1 MGENFYEILEMP
13 ETANLDEIKKSY
25 RRLSMMYHPDKNN
38 NNPVST
44 AKFQKIS
51 EAYETLGDQERKNE
65 YDMTRN
71 NPFIK
76 MMNSQGMNG
85 REMNSRGMNSE
96 GMNSVD
102 EIFSSLFGMQFGQGS
117 PFGQGTPFGQ
127 NIRVFHNG
135 FQVNPPNFLQKP
147 TSIIKNIVVPI
158 NKILT
163 GTIIPIDVER
173 WLIHDGHKIFENE
186 TVYVTIP
193 KGIDDGEIVIL
204 KEKGNISRD
213 DCKGDIKI
221 IIKIENNTEFKR
233 SGLDLIYVK
242 MITLKEALCGFTFE
256 LKYITDKVYTIN
268 NTSGN
273 IISSGYNKI
282 IPNMGFSRDQH
293 IGNLIIMFDIN
304 FPSKLSEEVIAQL
317 KQIDF

>member
-1 MGENFYEILEMP
+1 MVENFYEILEMP

-25 RRLSMMYHPDKNN
+25 RRLSMMYHPDKNK
-38 NNPVST
+38 NNPDTT

-85 REMNSRGMNSE
+85 RGMNSE

-102 EIFSSLFGMQFGQGS
+102 EIFSSLFGMPFGQGS
-117 PFGQGTPFGQ
+117 STSWGQGPPFGQ

-186 TVYVTIP
+186 TLYVTIP

-242 MITLKEALCGFTFE
+242 IITLKEALCGFTFE

-293 IGNLIIMFDIN
+293 IGNLIIMFDIK
-304 FPSKLSEEVIAQL
+304 FPDKLLEEVIVQL

>member
-1 MGENFYEILEMP
+1 MNANLYEILEIP
-13 ETANLDEIKKSY
+13 ETANLDDIKKSY
-25 RRLSMMYHPDKNN
+25 RKLSMIYHPDKNK
-38 NNPVST
+38 NNPEST

-51 EAYETLGDQERKNE
+51 EAYETLGDKDKKNE

-76 MMNSQGMNG
+76 MMNPHGSPFGQGMNP
-85 REMNSRGMNSE
+85 
-96 GMNSVD
+96 VD
-102 EIFSSLFGMQFGQGS
+102 EIFSSFFGMPFGQGAPFGQGS
-117 PFGQGTPFGQ
+117 PFGP

-135 FQVNPPNFLQKP
+135 VQVNQQQPNFLQKP
-147 TSIIKNIVVPI
+147 TSIIKNVVVPI

-163 GTIIPIDVER
+163 GTIMPIDIER

-186 TVYVTIP
+186 TLYVTIP
-193 KGIDDGEIVIL
+193 KGVDDGEIVLI
-204 KEKGNISRD
+204 KDKGNIARE

-242 MITLKEALCGFTFE
+242 TITLKEALCGFTFE

-268 NTSGN
+268 NNSGN

-293 IGNLIIMFDIN
+293 IGNLIIMFDIK
-304 FPSKLSEEVIAQL
+304 FPDKLSEEVIAQL
-317 KQIDF
+317 KEIDF

>member
-1 MGENFYEILEMP
+1 MVENFYEILEMP

-38 NNPVST
+38 NNPDST

-76 MMNSQGMNG
+76 MMNSQGMN
-85 REMNSRGMNSE
+85 SRGMNSE
-96 GMNSVD
+96 GINSVD
-102 EIFSSLFGMQFGQGS
+102 EIFSSIFGIPFGQSSSTSWGQGS
-117 PFGQGTPFGQ
+117 PFGQ

-242 MITLKEALCGFTFE
+242 IITLKEALCGFTFE
-256 LKYITDKVYTIN
+256 LKYITDKIYTIN

-293 IGNLIIMFDIN
+293 IGNLIIMFDIK
-304 FPSKLSEEVIAQL
+304 FPDKLLEEVIVQL

>member
-1 MGENFYEILEMP
+1 MNTNFYEILEIP

-25 RRLSMMYHPDKNN
+25 RRLSMMYHPDKNK
-38 NNPVST
+38 NNPDTT
-44 AKFQKIS
+44 AKFQQIS
-51 EAYETLGDQERKNE
+51 EAYETLGDKDKKNE

-85 REMNSRGMNSE
+85 QGMNP
-96 GMNSVD
+96 VD
-102 EIFSSLFGMQFGQGS
+102 EIFSSLFGM

-127 NIRVFHNG
+127 GSPYGQNIRVFHNG
-135 FQVNPPNFLQKP
+135 VQVNQPNFLQKP

-163 GTIIPIDVER
+163 GTIIPIDIER
-173 WLIHDGHKIFENE
+173 WLIQDGHKIFESE
-186 TVYVTIP
+186 TLYVTIP
-193 KGIDDGEIVIL
+193 KGVDDGEILLL
-204 KEKGNISRD
+204 KEKGNILRD

-242 MITLKEALCGFTFE
+242 TITLKEALCGFTFE

-293 IGNLIIMFDIN
+293 IGNLIIMFDIK
-304 FPSKLSEEVIAQL
+304 FPDKLSEEVIVQL

>member
-1 MGENFYEILEMP
+1 MATNFYEILEIP
-13 ETANLDEIKKSY
+13 ETANLDDIKKSY
-25 RRLSMMYHPDKNN
+25 RKLSMIYHPDKNK
-38 NNPVST
+38 NNPEST

-51 EAYETLGDQERKNE
+51 EAYETLGDKDKKNE

-76 MMNSQGMNG
+76 MMNPHGSPFGQGMNP
-85 REMNSRGMNSE
+85 
-96 GMNSVD
+96 VD
-102 EIFSSLFGMQFGQGS
+102 EIFSSFFGMPFGQGAPFGQGS
-117 PFGQGTPFGQ
+117 PFGP

-135 FQVNPPNFLQKP
+135 VQVNQQQPNFLQKP
-147 TSIIKNIVVPI
+147 TSIIKNVVVPI

-163 GTIIPIDVER
+163 GTIIPVDIER
-173 WLIHDGHKIFENE
+173 WLIQDGHKIFESE
-186 TVYVTIP
+186 TLYVTIP
-193 KGIDDGEIVIL
+193 KGVDDGEILLL
-204 KEKGNISRD
+204 KEKGNILRD

-242 MITLKEALCGFTFE
+242 TITLKEALCGFTFE

-293 IGNLIIMFDIN
+293 IGNLIIMFDIK
-304 FPSKLSEEVIAQL
+304 FPDKLSEEVIVQL